1 MKKYSKLLKY
11 IYYIFLLLLPVFTM
25 ILAII
30 INPSFDSKNNLL
42 LITSLLLLWALL
54 SFSIIKYLY
63 LKFIIKITQ
72 YIITHYLSKVTFISQ
87 DCSGSGLYKC
97 LNLKYLS
104 PFIGILFE
112 GTVYNNFLKDL
123 RFHLSQPII
132 FIPRAK
138 TLTLKKENEHI
149 LADYPVFQLGN
160 PDMEIHWIHSDNEE
174 DIKNKWNSRK
184 ERINYER
191 IITINAPEKYKNKFF
206 RNIQI
211 SDEEIKI
218 IKDNKEFTFS
228 TRKFSPDNEK
238 RWEYHFEQ
246 IKIISK
252 SLKILLLLI

>member
-63 LKFIIKITQ
+63 PKLLNKIIYIT
-72 YIITHYLSKVTFISQ
+72 TKYLSTTTFISN
-87 DCSGSGLYKC
+87 DCLGGELYRS
-97 LNLKYLS
+97 LNLPYLS
-104 PFIGILFE
+104 PFIDILFE

-123 RFHLSQPII
+123 RFHLSQPIT

-228 TRKFSPDNEK
+228 TRNFSPDNEK

-246 IKIISK
+246 IKIISE